1 MAVMQKS
8 SNAMNGGR
16 LVGFMQHC
24 ETAVAAAV
32 QAGKRS
38 MIAKTPQ
45 PAKKA
50 KVELKEPKS
59 APAKMGKGAHL
70 AQLANSAILQGS

>member
-1 MAVMQKS
+1 MAVMQQS
-8 SNAMNGGR
+8 LTAMNGSR
-16 LVGFMQHC
+16 MVGFMQRC

-70 AQLANSAILQGS
+70 TQFANSAIFQGS